1 LKRNCGYRRL
11 SGKELAGTPLDIC
24 VHYITGGYDETSI
37 FGLVFRGAFLSSVSR
52 ISSAS
57 GPTLI
62 PREMIALYA
71 NF

>member
-11 SGKELAGTPLDIC
+11 SEKELAGTPLDIC

-37 FGLVFRGAFLSSVSR
+37 FGLAFRGVFLSSMSR
-52 ISSAS
+52 INSAS

-62 PREMIALYA
+62 QRKMIAVYA
-71 NF
+71 I